1 LFSAWQRFNF
11 ECSIDSSYHNDK
23 SIMNYVTL
31 WLTAYINPKR
41 FADELRNKPAPQWGF
56 FAALQRG
63 LMDSLLTYL
72 PVYLL
77 GRIPP
82 TPSNLSFI
90 PTENYYGALIFLAP
104 IVLVAIWLISSAL
117 THLILKLSYKRS
129 DFDLILNISG
139 FIALVVGSIIILW
152 DGLWL
157 IIGGMNQYT
166 LGISHLVIDI
176 WAIAITTI
184 ALKRILSVPV
194 WFGIILSIIGIAVSI
209 PFAIMFMRSPI

>member
-1 LFSAWQRFNF
+1 
-11 ECSIDSSYHNDK
+11 
-23 SIMNYVTL
+23 MNYVTL
-31 WLTAYINPKR
+31 WLTAYINPIR
-41 FADELRNKPAPQWGF
+41 FADELRKKPAPQWGF
-56 FAALQRG
+56 VAALQRG

-77 GRIPP
+77 GRTPP

-90 PTENYYGALIFLAP
+90 QTESYYGALIFLAP
-104 IVLVAIWLISSAL
+104 IVLLVIWLTSSSV
-117 THLILKLSYKRS
+117 THLILKLSLRRS
-129 DFDLILNISG
+129 DFDQILNISG
-139 FIALVVGSIIILW
+139 FTALVVGSIIVLW

-166 LGISHLVIDI
+166 LGISHFVIDI
-176 WAIAITTI
+176 WAIVINTI
-184 ALKRILSVPV
+184 ALKRILNVPV

>member
-1 LFSAWQRFNF
+1 M
-11 ECSIDSSYHNDK
+11 EG
-23 SIMNYVTL
+23 IMNYLKL
-31 WLTAYINPKR
+31 WLTAYINPRR
-41 FADELRNKPAPQWGF
+41 FADELKTKPAPQWGF

-72 PVYLL
+72 PVFFL

-104 IVLVAIWLISSAL
+104 VVLLTIWLTTSSL
-117 THLILKLSYKRS
+117 THVILKLTLKRS
-129 DFDLILNISG
+129 DFDQILNISG
-139 FIALVVGSIIILW
+139 FTALVVGSIIILW

-166 LGISHLVIDI
+166 LGISHLIIDI
-176 WAIAITTI
+176 WAIIITTV
-184 ALKRILSVPV
+184 ALKRIINVPA
-194 WFGIILSIIGIAVSI
+194 WLGIILSIIGIAVSL
-209 PFAIMFMRSPI
+209 PFAIMFMRSPV

>member
-1 LFSAWQRFNF
+1 
-11 ECSIDSSYHNDK
+11 
-23 SIMNYVTL
+23 MNYVTL
-31 WLTAYINPKR
+31 WLTAYINPIR
-41 FADELRNKPAPQWGF
+41 FVDELSTKPAPQWGF

-77 GRIPP
+77 GRTPP

-139 FIALVVGSIIILW
+139 FTALVVGSIIILW

-157 IIGGMNQYT
+157 MIGGMNQYT

-176 WAIAITTI
+176 WAIVITTI

-194 WFGIILSIIGIAVSI
+194 WFGLILSIIGIAVSL
-209 PFAIMFMRSPI
+209 PLAIMFMRSPI

>member
-1 LFSAWQRFNF
+1 
-11 ECSIDSSYHNDK
+11 
-23 SIMNYVTL
+23 MNYVTL
-31 WLTAYINPKR
+31 WLTAYINPIR
-41 FADELRNKPAPQWGF
+41 FVDELRTKPAPQWGF

>member
-1 LFSAWQRFNF
+1 MFSVWQRFNF
-11 ECSIDSSYHNDK
+11 ECSINSSYLNDK
-23 SIMNYVTL
+23 SVMNYVTL
-31 WLTAYINPKR
+31 WLTAYINPIR
-41 FADELRNKPAPQWGF
+41 FVDELRTKPAPQWGF

-139 FIALVVGSIIILW
+139 FTALVVGSIIILW

>member
-1 LFSAWQRFNF
+1 
-11 ECSIDSSYHNDK
+11 
-23 SIMNYVTL
+23 MNYVTL
-31 WLTAYINPKR
+31 WLTAYINPIR
-41 FADELRNKPAPQWGF
+41 FVDELSTKPAPQWGF

-77 GRIPP
+77 GRTPP

>member
-1 LFSAWQRFNF
+1 
-11 ECSIDSSYHNDK
+11 
-23 SIMNYVTL
+23 MNYVTL
-31 WLTAYINPKR
+31 WLTAYINPIR
-41 FADELRNKPAPQWGF
+41 FVDELSTKPAPQWGF

-77 GRIPP
+77 GRTPP

-176 WAIAITTI
+176 WAIVITTI

-194 WFGIILSIIGIAVSI
+194 WFGLILSIIGIAVSL
-209 PFAIMFMRSPI
+209 PLAIMFMRSPI

>member
-1 LFSAWQRFNF
+1 
-11 ECSIDSSYHNDK
+11 
-23 SIMNYVTL
+23 MNYVTL
-31 WLTAYINPKR
+31 WLTAYINPIR
-41 FADELRNKPAPQWGF
+41 FAYELRTKPAPQWGF

-77 GRIPP
+77 GRTPP

-90 PTENYYGALIFLAP
+90 PTENYYGALIFLSP

-139 FIALVVGSIIILW
+139 FTALVVGSIIILW

-176 WAIAITTI
+176 WAIVITTI

-194 WFGIILSIIGIAVSI
+194 WFGLILSIIGIAVSL
-209 PFAIMFMRSPI
+209 PLAIMFMRSPI

>member
-1 LFSAWQRFNF
+1 
-11 ECSIDSSYHNDK
+11 
-23 SIMNYVTL
+23 MNYVTL
-31 WLTAYINPKR
+31 WLTAYINPIR
-41 FADELRNKPAPQWGF
+41 FVDELSTKPAPQWGF
-56 FAALQRG
+56 FATLQRG

-166 LGISHLVIDI
+166 LGISHLVIDL
-176 WAIAITTI
+176 WAIVITTI
-184 ALKRILSVPV
+184 ALKRILGVPV
-194 WFGIILSIIGIAVSI
+194 LFGLILSIIGIAVSL
-209 PFAIMFMRSPI
+209 PLAIMFMRSPI